1 LGIGDIWDLIILD
14 PVINVLI
21 VLSSYLFN
29 SFGLTIIAL
38 TILTRILMYP
48 LTQKQLRASKK
59 MQALQSEVAEI
70 RKKYAKDRKK
80 ASEEQMRLFKESGV
94 SPAGCLLPML
104 VQMPI
109 WIALYQSIIRVLAA
123 APEDFLNL
131 APRLYTS
138 WPLVF
143 SQVPL
148 ENNFVWLNLAT
159 PDMLLAILV
168 GVSMWMTQK
177 MMTPVTADPQQQAQ
191 SQMMLWTMPLM
202 FAFFAMTF
210 PSGLSLYWVT
220 SSIIQIAS
228 QYLVSGWGGL
238 APLLSRG
245 KATKEKKAEG
255 RAVRQKKPLTEDD
268 TSADIVFEPSDAPE
282 EGLDYGE
289 AGDKRQDRGGSYPTS
304 LRAVRRKPG
313 GGRSHRRKRR

>member
-289 AGDKRQDRGGSYPTS
+289 SGDKRQDRGGSYPTS